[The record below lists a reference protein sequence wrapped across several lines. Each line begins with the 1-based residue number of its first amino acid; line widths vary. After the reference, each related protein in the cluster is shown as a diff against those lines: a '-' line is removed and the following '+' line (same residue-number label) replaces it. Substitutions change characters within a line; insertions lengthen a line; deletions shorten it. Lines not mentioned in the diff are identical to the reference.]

1 MRETLLAQLPK
12 AELHIHIEGSL
23 EPEMTFDLARRH
35 QVVLAYDAVDDL
47 RNAYDFGNLQE
58 FLDLYYLGMSVLIDE
73 QGFYDLTMAYLK
85 RAAADNVTYT
95 EIFFDPQAH
104 TSRGIAF
111 ETALNGIQR
120 ALSDGQAT
128 HRVTG
133 KIIMCILRH
142 LDEDDALRTLD
153 QALGHKE
160 KIIGIGLDSS
170 ELGHPP
176 TKFKNVFARARDEG
190 FKLTAHA
197 GEEGPADFIWQAL
210 DVLGVDRID
219 HGNNAKDDTALMQR
233 LAADQMALTMCP
245 LSNQRLQSVPDLAD
259 HPIRGMLEA
268 GLLVTVN
275 SDDPSY
281 FGGYMNDNFQALDT
295 ALNLTDDEATT
306 IARNGFVAAF
316 MTDAERQSALDA
328 FDNATGN

>member
-1 MRETLLAQLPK
+1 VRETLLAQLPK

-35 QVVLAYDAVDDL
+35 QVTLAYDAVDDL
-47 RNAYDFGNLQE
+47 RSAYDFGNLQE

-85 RAAADNVTYT
+85 RAAADNITYT

-104 TSRGIAF
+104 TSRGITF
-111 ETALNGIQR
+111 ETALNGIHR

-128 HRVTG
+128 LGVTG

-153 QALGHKE
+153 QALAHKD

-197 GEEGPADFIWQAL
+197 GEEGPADYIWQSL

-219 HGNNAKDDTALMQR
+219 HGNNARDDAALMQR
-233 LAADQMALTMCP
+233 LAADQIALTMCP

-281 FGGYMNDNFQALDT
+281 FGGYMNDNFRALDT
-295 ALNLTDDEATT
+295 ALNLTDDEAMAIT
-306 IARNGFVAAF
+306 RNGFVAAF
-316 MTDAERQSALDA
+316 MTDADRQSALKA
-328 FDNATGN
+328 FDDVTGL

>member
-35 QVVLAYDAVDDL
+35 QVTLAYDAVDDL
-47 RNAYDFGNLQE
+47 RSAYDFGNLQE

-85 RAAADNVTYT
+85 RAAADNITYT

-104 TSRGIAF
+104 TSRGITF
-111 ETALNGIQR
+111 ETALNGIHR

-128 HRVTG
+128 LGVTG

-153 QALGHKE
+153 QALAHKD

-197 GEEGPADFIWQAL
+197 GEEGPADYIWQSL

-219 HGNNAKDDTALMQR
+219 HGNNARDDAALMQR
-233 LAADQMALTMCP
+233 LAADQIALTMCP

-281 FGGYMNDNFQALDT
+281 FGGYMNDNFRALDT
-295 ALNLTDDEATT
+295 ALNLTDDEAMAIT
-306 IARNGFVAAF
+306 RNGFVAAF
-316 MTDAERQSALDA
+316 MTDADRQSALKA
-328 FDNATGN
+328 FDDVTGL

>member
-1 MRETLLAQLPK
+1 VRETLLAQLPK

-35 QVVLAYDAVDDL
+35 QVTLAYDAVDDL
-47 RNAYDFGNLQE
+47 RSAYDFGNLQD

-73 QGFYDLTMAYLK
+73 QGFYDLTMAYLR
-85 RAAADNVTYT
+85 RAAADKVTYA

-111 ETALNGIQR
+111 ETALNGIHR
-120 ALSDGQAT
+120 ALSEGQAT
-128 HRVTG
+128 LGVTG

-142 LDEDDALRTLD
+142 LDEDDALHTLD
-153 QALGHKE
+153 QALGHKD

-176 TKFKNVFARARDEG
+176 TKFKNVFARAREEG

-197 GEEGPADFIWQAL
+197 GEEGPADYIWQSL

-219 HGNNAKDDTALMQR
+219 HGNNAKDDAALMQR
-233 LAADQMALTMCP
+233 LADDRMALTMCP
-245 LSNQRLQSVPDLAD
+245 LSNQRLRSVPDLAD
-259 HPIRGMLEA
+259 HPIRRMLEA

-281 FGGYMNDNFQALDT
+281 FGGYMNDNFRALDS
-295 ALNLTDDEATT
+295 ALNLTDDEATA

-316 MTDAERQSALDA
+316 MTDAERQAALNA
-328 FDNATGN
+328 FDDATGT